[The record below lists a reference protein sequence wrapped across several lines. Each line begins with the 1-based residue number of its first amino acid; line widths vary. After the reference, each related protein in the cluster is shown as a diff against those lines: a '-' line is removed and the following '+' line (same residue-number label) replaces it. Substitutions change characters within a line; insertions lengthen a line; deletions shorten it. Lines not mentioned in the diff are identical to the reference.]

1 MTVNNAH
8 VTVLCIEFVKMV
20 SQVLL
25 HDVKHREQLRS
36 SDFLLINFI
45 YNVTKVYHPPIVTTI
60 AVVVLKLALWKCS
73 CLLQVRELRLLTD
86 SLLDLV

>member
-1 MTVNNAH
+1 MHT

-36 SDFLLINFI
+36 SDFSLINFI
-45 YNVTKVYHPPIVTTI
+45 YNVTTVYHPSILTTI
-60 AVVVLKLALWKCS
+60 AVIAAVVLKLALWKCS
-73 CLLQVRELRLLTD
+73 CLPQVGELRLLTD
-86 SLLDLV
+86 SVSALV